1 MNKIKCAVKDKS
13 FDDLLL
19 FSDRLCLSC
28 FQPYF
33 ADVQFPES
41 NFVNQ
46 IESLL
51 KDPEEKAK
59 FFQVF
64 EINSICTHK
73 YIVII

>member
-1 MNKIKCAVKDKS
+1 MIIHV
-13 FDDLLL
+13 LPV
-19 FSDRLCLSC
+19 

-64 EINSICTHK
+64 KINSINTQPI
-73 YIVII
+73 YSYYFSISIIIIVKCSMATL